1 MDGYFDWLRSG
12 SAGKP
17 KVMAPTQTIRL
28 FDAEPDLIRF
38 LGPEESEQAR
48 ETQLPVSSLSKG
60 ETDINALFEKTRA
73 FGGLVLEGML
83 LQSLRL
89 GNHSGLRFL
98 GPGDV
103 LSITQTPRSIL
114 VIESTCR
121 ATVPTR
127 LALLEREMLVAVRR
141 WPQIAAGLHAHAGE
155 QSERLVTQ
163 LMICQLPRVDERILA
178 LMWLLAESWGQVTPA
193 GTLLPIALTHAALGG
208 LIGARRP
215 TVTLALGNLTNAGA
229 IRRQQRGWLL
239 LGSPAQLAGAG
250 SAHRATAGG
259 K

>member
-1 MDGYFDWLRSG
+1 
-12 SAGKP
+12 
-17 KVMAPTQTIRL
+17 MAPTPTIRL

-38 LGPEESEQAR
+38 LGPEDSEQAR
-48 ETQLPVSSLSKG
+48 EIQLPVHSLNKG
-60 ETDINALFEKTRA
+60 DADIRTLFDKSGA

-89 GNHSGLRFL
+89 GNHSGLRLL

-127 LALLEREMLVAVRR
+127 LALLEREMLMAVRR
-141 WPQIAAGLHAHAGE
+141 WPQIAAGLHAHTGE

-193 GTLLPIALTHAALGG
+193 GTLLPIGLTHAALGG

-215 TVTLALGNLTNAGA
+215 TVTLALGNLTSAGVL
-229 IRRQQRGWLL
+229 RRQPRGWLL
-239 LGSPAQLAGAG
+239 TGSPEQLAGAG
-250 SAHRATAGG
+250 AAHRAVAGELSSR
-259 K
+259 

>member
-1 MDGYFDWLRSG
+1 
-12 SAGKP
+12 
-17 KVMAPTQTIRL
+17 MAAVQTIRL

-38 LGPEESEQAR
+38 LAPQDAEQAR
-48 ETQLPVSSLSKG
+48 ETQLPVHALGKG
-60 ETDINALFEKTRA
+60 HVDLGSLFERRGA
-73 FGGLVLEGML
+73 FGALILEGML

-89 GNHSGLRFL
+89 GSHGGLRLL

-103 LSITQTPRSIL
+103 VSLTQAPRSML
-114 VIESTCR
+114 VVDATCR

-141 WPQIAAGLHAHAGE
+141 WPQIAAGLHVHTGE

-163 LMICQLPRVDERILA
+163 LMICQMPRVDERLVA

-193 GTLLPIALTHAALGG
+193 GTLLPIGLTHAALGG

-215 TVTLALGNLTNAGA
+215 TVTLALGNLSAAGLL
-229 IRRQQRGWLL
+229 RRQERGWLL
-239 LGSPAQLAGAG
+239 IGSPDQVIRPRT
-250 SAHRATAGG
+250 HV
-259 K
+259 